1 MVDFL
6 LCVAQY
12 IIIAIFLCGVGALG
26 AFLGIKKRNAS
37 DAKKAAES
45 AGATEEQKSRGSLT

>member
-12 IIIAIFLCGVGALG
+12 ILIALFLCAVAGLGIFLGK
-26 AFLGIKKRNAS
+26 KKRDAS
-37 DAKKAAES
+37 DAKKAANAVEE
-45 AGATEEQKSRGSLT
+45 TEE